1 MNTTSMSKSADNN
14 ENVGTTYPKTGLLLA
29 VLLSGA
35 FVAILNETLLNVALF
50 QIMGDLNIGPHLAQW
65 LSTSY
70 MLVIGVLIPVSAYL
84 VQRFTTRQLYLSA
97 MTLFLI
103 GTILAAI
110 SSSFGILLIGRII
123 QAVGTAVL
131 IPLMMNIILA
141 VIPIERRGAA
151 MGLVGLV
158 LMFAPAIGPT
168 LSGFILQQ
176 LSWRWLFIL
185 VAPIVALTLI
195 FGFIKLR
202 NVTSTSRPKLDVFSI
217 ILSTIGFGGVV
228 FGFGSMGE
236 GGSGAIQ
243 SYVIYI
249 IAIGVISLALFVW
262 RQIKLSSPVMDMK
275 VFIYPMFSV
284 AVALSMIVMMTM
296 FAMMLVLPLYLQEV
310 LLYSTL
316 MTGLVMLP
324 GGLLNGLMSPLMGKL
339 FDKYGPRVLL
349 LPGMLIL
356 LVTITC
362 FLFLPLQSPWLVM
375 VLQTFLMIS
384 IAMIMM
390 PSQTNGLNALPAEL
404 YPHGTAVL
412 TTLQQTSGALGAA
425 IFISIMQNGEKK
437 ALSGIVNPG
446 TADMNAAMT
455 SGVMD
460 AFKIGLILACLGFV
474 LALFVKRVAGPT
486 ANTPVSSVQS
496 ETELVAGTATVKG
509 Q

>member
-1 MNTTSMSKSADNN
+1 MNTTSLNDAADNN
-14 ENVGTTYPKTGLLLA
+14 ENKSSDSPKTGLLLA

-50 QIMGDLNIGPHLAQW
+50 QIMGDLSIEPHLAQW

-70 MLVIGVLIPVSAYL
+70 MLVIGILIPVSAYL

-97 MTLFLI
+97 MALFLI
-103 GTILAAI
+103 GTVLAAI
-110 SSSFGILLIGRII
+110 SSSFGILLFGRVI

-141 VIPIERRGAA
+141 VIPMERRGAA
-151 MGLVGLV
+151 MGLIGLV

-168 LSGFILQQ
+168 LSGFILQH

-195 FGFIKLR
+195 FGFMKLR
-202 NVTSTSRPKLDVFSI
+202 NVTSTSRPKLDVFSV
-217 ILSTIGFGGVV
+217 ILSTIGFGGIV

-236 GGSGAIQ
+236 GGSTSIQ
-243 SYVIYI
+243 SYVIFI
-249 IAIGVISLALFVW
+249 IAIGAISLALFVW
-262 RQIKLSSPVMDMK
+262 RQLKLTAPVMDMK

-284 AVALSMIVMMTM
+284 AVVLSIIVMMTM
-296 FAMMLVLPLYLQEV
+296 FAMMLVLPLYLQKV
-310 LLYSTL
+310 MLYSTL

-324 GGLLNGLMSPLMGKL
+324 GGLLNGLMSPVMGKL
-339 FDKYGPRVLL
+339 FDKYGPRMLL
-349 LPGMLIL
+349 LPGMLLMIA
-356 LVTITC
+356 TITC
-362 FLFLPLQSPWLVM
+362 FLLLPLQSAWLVAI
-375 VLQTFLMIS
+375 LQTFLMIS

-390 PSQTNGLNALPAEL
+390 PAQTNGLNALPAEL

-437 ALSGIVNPG
+437 ALSGIANPG
-446 TADMNAAMT
+446 TAELNAAMT
-455 SGVMD
+455 TGVMD
-460 AFKIGLILACLGFV
+460 AFKIGLILACLGLF
-474 LALFVKRVAGPT
+474 LALFVKRVAGQTVTST
-486 ANTPVSSVQS
+486 ASSVHS
-496 ETELVAGTATVKG
+496 ETELVTGTATVKG
-509 Q
+509 K

>member
-1 MNTTSMSKSADNN
+1 M
-14 ENVGTTYPKTGLLLA
+14 
-29 VLLSGA
+29 SGA
-35 FVAILNETLLNVALF
+35 FVAILNETLLNVALY
-50 QIMGDLNIGPHLAQW
+50 QIMEDLNIGPHLAQW

-84 VQRFTTRQLYLSA
+84 VQRFTTRQLYLCA
-97 MTLFLI
+97 MSLFFI
-103 GTILAAI
+103 GTVLAAA
-110 SSSFGILLIGRII
+110 SPSFGILLVGRVI
-123 QAVGTAVL
+123 QAIGTAVL

-151 MGLVGLV
+151 MGLIGLV

-168 LSGFILQQ
+168 LSGFILQH

-195 FGFIKLR
+195 FGVIKLR
-202 NVTSTSRPKLDVFSI
+202 NVTSTSRPKLDVLSI
-217 ILSTIGFGGVV
+217 VLSTLGFGGVV
-228 FGFGSMGE
+228 FGFGSLGE
-236 GGSGAIQ
+236 GGGDAVA
-243 SYVIYI
+243 SYVLFI
-249 IAIGVISLALFVW
+249 IAIGAVSLALFVW

-284 AVALSMIVMMTM
+284 AVVLSVIVMMTM

-310 LLYSTL
+310 LLYSAL
-316 MTGLVMLP
+316 MTGFVMLP
-324 GGLLNGLMSPLMGKL
+324 GGLLNGFMSPVMGKL

-356 LVTITC
+356 IVTIIG
-362 FLFLPLQSPWLVM
+362 FLLLPLQSPWLVM
-375 VLQTFLMIS
+375 VLQSLLMIS

-412 TTLQQTSGALGAA
+412 TTLQQTSGALGAT

-437 ALSGIVNPG
+437 ALTGIANPQ
-446 TADMNAAMT
+446 TADLHAAMT
-455 SGVMD
+455 AGVRD
-460 AFKIGLILACLGFV
+460 AFTTGLVLACVGFIV
-474 LALFVKRVAGPT
+474 ALFVRRVTGLT
-486 ANTPVSSVQS
+486 ANGPDSTASS
-496 ETELVAGTATVKG
+496 ETELIAKPVTVKG
-509 Q
+509 K